1 MPINFPVNPLT
12 GNTYT
17 YGGKTWVY
25 SGNAWE
31 IQLTVL
37 TTSGVPEGSN
47 LYFTNARALAAV
59 ENTLTTSSVIEGS
72 NLYFTSARVVSS
84 ISSQTLGNA
93 TFSGNVVAGNI
104 NITGTI
110 SGNGSGIVNLPYSSV
125 TGLTTQNVLEVINLY
140 FTNARARAAI
150 SGGSGIIY
158 DQANGIIYAT
168 GGGGGGGSGFAEVL
182 IYSQP

>member
-1 MPINFPVNPLT
+1 MAINFPIAPLT
-12 GNTYT
+12 GNTYS

-25 SGNAWE
+25 NGNAWE

-47 LYFTNARALAAV
+47 LYFTNARVVAA
-59 ENTLTTSSVIEGS
+59 
-72 NLYFTSARVVSS
+72 
-84 ISSQTLGNA
+84 ISTQTLDNA

-110 SGNGSGIVNLPYSSV
+110 SGNGAGIVNLPYSSV
-125 TGLTTQNVLEVINLY
+125 TGLTTQNVLEIINLY
-140 FTNARARAAI
+140 FTNTRARLAFQA
-150 SGGSGIIY
+150 GPGLTY
-158 DQANGIIYAT
+158 DAANGKFSLA
-168 GGGGGGGSGFAEVL
+168 GGGGGGADFTDIL